1 MTKDFKRF
9 YVSRA
14 MFLGATMFLASI
26 GMASANPSTDTFG
39 SNEPNPVVASPQ
51 QAKHTIKGVVEDQF
65 GPIAGANVVEKGT
78 TNGTIT
84 DMDGNFSLEVAPNS
98 ILIVS
103 FIGYKEQQIP
113 VNSQKTVTIKLTED
127 SQALEEVVVVGYGTQ
142 KKVNLSGSV
151 TSVNVSEMAESRP
164 LTNISTALAGT
175 APGVQITSSNNIPS
189 NNGDADIKVRG
200 QGTLNNSSPLVI
212 IDGVEGSLNSVSPQ
226 DVETVSVLKDAASS
240 AIYGSRAANGV
251 ILITTKSGKSGKMK
265 LDYTGYVSF
274 QTLDKPYDVVSD
286 YASYMEY
293 LNEGM
298 TNSNKPAPFSQ
309 NVINLWREKSKDPN
323 GLNEYGMPNYLAY
336 PNSDIFDVY
345 ETGVSHQHNLSASGG
360 SEKITYYT
368 SFNYLNNP
376 GILENC
382 GYERFSLRANIDSQI
397 KDWLKLGVNLSGY
410 TANTTPVSENIKD
423 IYTYGL
429 TGGNPGIAYLDDQNR
444 LGINANAE
452 DDPQNATNNPYNRL
466 RNTTGNVQT
475 NTLKTRLYA
484 ILTPLKGLTIQGSY
498 TYDYYDK
505 FKESKPNFVPM
516 YNFQTNTLYT
526 DGVGQT
532 SIYNYNEKTFRNF
545 MDATIRYERN
555 FFDDRL
561 STNLMVGASQEQYKR
576 QYFSATRK
584 DLIDPSL
591 GVIDGAIGESSSTG
605 NITEWAMRS
614 YFGRLNLGWD
624 DKYLFEANL
633 RADGSSRFL
642 ADNRWGYFPSFSAAW
657 RISEEEFMKN
667 ISWLDNLKIRA
678 SYGSLGNNTLGSNR
692 DNDGNYTSQ
701 SLYAQ
706 TNYVLARAVAMGLS
720 QTAIANAA
728 LTWETTYITNVGLDY
743 NVLGNRLSGSI
754 EFFNKKTDGILIDLP
769 APMVHGNATI
779 PKQNAAQVTNKG
791 LEFSANWSD
800 RAGKDFSYNI
810 GFNFTYI
817 KNNVDKF
824 KGDDPSY
831 DGARMLKEGLPI
843 WSLYVREVDRIVQT
857 DEDLA
862 LVQSMLDNPDVKGKV
877 VFPYGTPQKGD
888 ILYKDLNGDGY
899 ITEDD
904 RTVIGNTNPKVQGG
918 FGLSGQWKG
927 FDFAM
932 NFNFMLDFDVNNATA
947 YQLSS
952 SESNKNKFYNVL
964 STFADKGWRYTRDG
978 DGECLYKCYYIDGS
992 LDMYRELNE
1001 GRTLWNPTDVTKKIT
1016 HSYFIEDGSFLRC
1029 QDLTV
1034 GYTLPG
1040 NLTSKWGISKARFYV
1055 SASNLFI
1062 ITGYSGYDPE
1072 VDIQTGLTCG
1082 MDYNRYPRSR
1092 SFVLGTNITF

>member
-1 MTKDFKRF
+1 MTKDFTHF
-9 YVSRA
+9 HVSKA
-14 MFLGATMFLASI
+14 LFLGTTMFLTSVSE
-26 GMASANPSTDTFG
+26 MSANPSVELLRPTGPSTA
-39 SNEPNPVVASPQ
+39 VTSPQ
-51 QAKHTIKGVVEDQF
+51 QAKQTIKGVVQDAF
-65 GPIAGANVVEKGT
+65 GPIAGANVIEKGT

-84 DMDGNFSLEVAPNS
+84 DMDGNFTLDVAPNS
-98 ILIVS
+98 ILVIT
-103 FIGYKEQQIP
+103 FIGYKEQQLP
-113 VNSQKTVTIKLTED
+113 VNNQKTFNIKLTED
-127 SQALEEVVVVGYGTQ
+127 SQALDEVVVVGYGTQ
-142 KKVNLSGSV
+142 KKVNMSGSV

-175 APGVQITSSNNIPS
+175 APGVQITSSNNLPS

-212 IDGVEGSLNSVSPQ
+212 IDGVEGTLNSVSPQ

-251 ILITTKSGKSGKMK
+251 ILITTKQGKSGKMK

-274 QTLDKPYDVVSD
+274 QTLDQPYEVVSD
-286 YASYMEY
+286 YANYMEY

-298 TNSNKPAPFSQ
+298 ANSNKPKPFSD

-336 PNSDIFDVY
+336 PNNSIFDVY
-345 ETGVSHQHNLSASGG
+345 ETGVSHQHNISASGG

-382 GYERFSLRANIDSQI
+382 GFERFSLRANVDSQV
-397 KDWLKLGVNLSGY
+397 KDWLKIGVNLSGY
-410 TANTTPVSENIKD
+410 TSNTTPVSDNIDD

-466 RNTTGNVQT
+466 RNVSGNIQV

-484 ILTPLKGLTIQGSY
+484 VLTPLKGLTIQGSY

-532 SIYNYNEKTFRNF
+532 SISNYNEKTFRNF
-545 MDATIRYERN
+545 MDATVRYERN
-555 FFDDRL
+555 FFDNRL
-561 STNLMVGASQEQYKR
+561 STNLMVGGSQEQYKR
-576 QYFSATRK
+576 QFFSGTRK

-591 GVIDGAIGESSSTG
+591 NVIGGAIGESSTTG
-605 NITEWAMRS
+605 NVTEWAMRS
-614 YFGRLNLGWD
+614 FFGRLNLGWD
-624 DKYLFEANL
+624 DKYLLEVNL

-657 RISEEEFMKN
+657 RISEEGFMENTKN
-667 ISWLDNLKIRA
+667 WLDNLKVRA
-678 SYGSLGNNTLGSNR
+678 SYGSLGNNTLGDNR

-706 TNYVLARAVAMGLS
+706 TNYVLGRAVAMGLS

-743 NVLGNRLSGSI
+743 NVLGNRLSGSV
-754 EFFNKKTDGILIDLP
+754 EFFNKRTEGILIDLP
-769 APMVHGNATI
+769 APKVHGNATI
-779 PKQNAAQVTNKG
+779 PKQNSAQITNRG
-791 LEFSANWSD
+791 LEFSTNWSD
-800 RAGKDFSYNI
+800 KAGKDFSYNV

-824 KGDDPSY
+824 KGDDY
-831 DGARMLKEGLPI
+831 TIKDARILQEGLPI
-843 WSLYVREVDRIVQT
+843 WSLYVREADRIIQT

-862 LVQSMLDNPDVKGKV
+862 IVQAMLDNPAVEGKV

-888 ILYKDLNGDGY
+888 ILYKDLNGDGLVND
-899 ITEDD
+899 DD
-904 RTVIGNTNPKVQGG
+904 RTVIGNGQNPTFTYGVNLG
-918 FGLSGQWKG
+918 FNWKG
-927 FDFAM
+927 IDFSA
-932 NFNFMLDFDVNNATA
+932 LIQGQAGIKDVYLSALYKTTVRQG
-947 YQLSS
+947 YQL
-952 SESNKNKFYNVL
+952 N
-964 STFADKGWRYTRDG
+964 ADV
-978 DGECLYKCYYIDGS
+978 IDGRW
-992 LDMYRELNE
+992 YE
-1001 GRTLWNPTDVTKKIT
+1001 GRTDASYPRLLDYSDTRNEQYSDFWVTDKSYLKIRNIT
-1016 HSYFIEDGSFLRC
+1016 L
-1029 QDLTV
+1029 
-1034 GYTLPG
+1034 GYTLP
-1040 NLTSKWGISKARFYV
+1040 TAWSKVAYMDRVRFYG
-1055 SASNLFI
+1055 SLENFF
-1062 ITGYSGYDPE
+1062 TFTKWKGYDPE
-1072 VDIQTGLTCG
+1072 VNGIK
-1082 MDYNRYPRSR
+1082 YPTMRQ
-1092 SFVLGTNITF
+1092 VVVGVNVTF

>member
-1 MTKDFKRF
+1 MTKDFTHF
-9 YVSRA
+9 HVSKA
-14 MFLGATMFLASI
+14 LFLGTTMFLTSVSE
-26 GMASANPSTDTFG
+26 MSANPSVELLRPTGPSTA
-39 SNEPNPVVASPQ
+39 VTSPQ
-51 QAKHTIKGVVEDQF
+51 QAKQTIKGVVQDAF
-65 GPIAGANVVEKGT
+65 GPIAGANVIEKGT

-84 DMDGNFSLEVAPNS
+84 DMDGNFTLDVAPNS
-98 ILIVS
+98 ILVIT
-103 FIGYKEQQIP
+103 FIGYKEQQLP
-113 VNSQKTVTIKLTED
+113 VNNQKTFNIKLTED
-127 SQALEEVVVVGYGTQ
+127 SQALDEVVVVGYGTQ
-142 KKVNLSGSV
+142 KKVNMSGSV

-175 APGVQITSSNNIPS
+175 APGVQITSSNNLPS

-212 IDGVEGSLNSVSPQ
+212 IDGVEGTLNSVSPQ

-251 ILITTKSGKSGKMK
+251 ILITTKQGKSGKMK

-274 QTLDKPYDVVSD
+274 QTLDQPYEVVSD
-286 YASYMEY
+286 YANYMEY

-298 TNSNKPAPFSQ
+298 ANSNKPKPFSD

-336 PNSDIFDVY
+336 PNNSIFDVY
-345 ETGVSHQHNLSASGG
+345 ETGVSHQHNISASGG

-382 GYERFSLRANIDSQI
+382 GFERFSLRANVDSQV
-397 KDWLKLGVNLSGY
+397 KDWLKIGVNLSGY
-410 TANTTPVSENIKD
+410 TSNTTPVSDNIDD

-466 RNTTGNVQT
+466 RNVSGNIQV

-484 ILTPLKGLTIQGSY
+484 VLTPLKGLTIQGSY

-532 SIYNYNEKTFRNF
+532 SISNYNEKTFRNF
-545 MDATIRYERN
+545 MDATVRYERN
-555 FFDDRL
+555 FFDNRL
-561 STNLMVGASQEQYKR
+561 STNLMVGGSQEQYKR
-576 QYFSATRK
+576 QFFSGTRK

-591 GVIDGAIGESSSTG
+591 NVIGGAIGESSTTG
-605 NITEWAMRS
+605 NVTEWAMRS
-614 YFGRLNLGWD
+614 FFGRLNLGWD
-624 DKYLFEANL
+624 DKYLLEVNL

-657 RISEEEFMKN
+657 RISEEGFMENTKN
-667 ISWLDNLKIRA
+667 WLDNLKVRA
-678 SYGSLGNNTLGSNR
+678 SYGSLGNNTLGDNR

-706 TNYVLARAVAMGLS
+706 TNYVLGRAVAMGLS

-743 NVLGNRLSGSI
+743 NVLGNRLSGSV
-754 EFFNKKTDGILIDLP
+754 EFFNKRTEGILIDLP
-769 APMVHGNATI
+769 APKVHGNATI
-779 PKQNAAQVTNKG
+779 PKQNSAQITNRG
-791 LEFSANWSD
+791 LEFSTNWSD
-800 RAGKDFSYNI
+800 KAGKDFSYTV

-824 KGDDPSY
+824 KGDDY
-831 DGARMLKEGLPI
+831 TIKDARILQEGLPI
-843 WSLYVREVDRIVQT
+843 WSLYVREADRIIQT

-862 LVQSMLDNPDVKGKV
+862 IVQAMLDNPAVEGKV

-888 ILYKDLNGDGY
+888 ILYKDLNGDGLVND
-899 ITEDD
+899 DD
-904 RTVIGNTNPKVQGG
+904 RTVIGNGQNPTFTYGVNLG
-918 FGLSGQWKG
+918 FNWKG
-927 FDFAM
+927 IDFSA
-932 NFNFMLDFDVNNATA
+932 LIQGQAGIKDVYLSALYKTTVRQG
-947 YQLSS
+947 YQL
-952 SESNKNKFYNVL
+952 N
-964 STFADKGWRYTRDG
+964 ADV
-978 DGECLYKCYYIDGS
+978 IDGRW
-992 LDMYRELNE
+992 YE
-1001 GRTLWNPTDVTKKIT
+1001 GRTDASYPRLLDYSDTRNEQYSDFWVTDKSYLKIRNIT
-1016 HSYFIEDGSFLRC
+1016 L
-1029 QDLTV
+1029 
-1034 GYTLPG
+1034 GYTLP
-1040 NLTSKWGISKARFYV
+1040 TAWSKVAYMDRVRFYG
-1055 SASNLFI
+1055 SLENFF
-1062 ITGYSGYDPE
+1062 TFTKWKGYDPE
-1072 VDIQTGLTCG
+1072 VNGIK
-1082 MDYNRYPRSR
+1082 YPTMRQ
-1092 SFVLGTNITF
+1092 VVVGVNVTF

>member
-1 MTKDFKRF
+1 MTKDFTHF
-9 YVSRA
+9 HVSKA
-14 MFLGATMFLASI
+14 LFMGTTMFLTSVSE
-26 GMASANPSTDTFG
+26 MSANPSVELLRPTGPSTA
-39 SNEPNPVVASPQ
+39 VTSPQ
-51 QAKHTIKGVVEDQF
+51 QAKQTIKGVVQDAF
-65 GPIAGANVVEKGT
+65 GPIAGANVIEKGT

-84 DMDGNFSLEVAPNS
+84 DMDGNFTLDVAPNS
-98 ILIVS
+98 ILVIT
-103 FIGYKEQQIP
+103 FIGYKEQQLP
-113 VNSQKTVTIKLTED
+113 VNNQKTFNIKLTED
-127 SQALEEVVVVGYGTQ
+127 SQALDEVVVVGYGTQ
-142 KKVNLSGSV
+142 KKVNMSGSV

-175 APGVQITSSNNIPS
+175 APGVQITSSNNLPS

-212 IDGVEGSLNSVSPQ
+212 IDGVEGTLNSVSPQ

-251 ILITTKSGKSGKMK
+251 ILITTKQGKSGKMK

-274 QTLDKPYDVVSD
+274 QTLDQPYEVVSD
-286 YASYMEY
+286 YANYMEY

-298 TNSNKPAPFSQ
+298 ANSNKPKPFSD

-336 PNSDIFDVY
+336 PNNSIFDVY
-345 ETGVSHQHNLSASGG
+345 ETGVSHQHNISASGG

-382 GYERFSLRANIDSQI
+382 GFERFSLRANVDSQV
-397 KDWLKLGVNLSGY
+397 KDWLKIGVNLSGY
-410 TANTTPVSENIKD
+410 TSNTTPVSDNIDD

-466 RNTTGNVQT
+466 RNVSGNIQV

-484 ILTPLKGLTIQGSY
+484 VLTPLKGLTIQGSY

-505 FKESKPNFVPM
+505 FKENKPNFVPM

-532 SIYNYNEKTFRNF
+532 SIANYNEKTFRNF
-545 MDATIRYERN
+545 MDATVRYERN
-555 FFDDRL
+555 FFDNRL
-561 STNLMVGASQEQYKR
+561 STNLMVGGSQEQYKR
-576 QYFSATRK
+576 QYFSGTRK

-591 GVIDGAIGESSSTG
+591 NVIGGAIGESSTTG
-605 NITEWAMRS
+605 NVTEWAMRS
-614 YFGRLNLGWD
+614 FFGRLNLGWD
-624 DKYLFEANL
+624 DKYLLEVNL

-657 RISEEEFMKN
+657 RISEEGFMENTKN
-667 ISWLDNLKIRA
+667 WLDNLKVRA
-678 SYGSLGNNTLGSNR
+678 SYGSLGNNTLGDNR

-706 TNYVLARAVAMGLS
+706 TNYVLGRAVAMGLS

-743 NVLGNRLSGSI
+743 NVLGNRLSGSV
-754 EFFNKKTDGILIDLP
+754 EFFNKRTEGILIDLP
-769 APMVHGNATI
+769 APKVHGNATI
-779 PKQNAAQVTNKG
+779 PKQNSAQITNRG
-791 LEFSANWSD
+791 LEFSTNWSD
-800 RAGKDFSYNI
+800 KAGKDFSYNV

-824 KGDDPSY
+824 KGDDY
-831 DGARMLKEGLPI
+831 TIKDARILQEGLPI
-843 WSLYVREVDRIVQT
+843 WSLYVREADRIIQT

-862 LVQSMLDNPDVKGKV
+862 IVQAMLDNPAVEGKV

-888 ILYKDLNGDGY
+888 ILYKDLNGDGLVNA
-899 ITEDD
+899 DD
-904 RTVIGNTNPKVQGG
+904 RTVIGNGQNPTFTYGVNLG
-918 FGLSGQWKG
+918 FNWKG
-927 FDFAM
+927 IDFSA
-932 NFNFMLDFDVNNATA
+932 LIQGQAGIKDVYLSALYKTTVRQG
-947 YQLSS
+947 YQL
-952 SESNKNKFYNVL
+952 N
-964 STFADKGWRYTRDG
+964 ADV
-978 DGECLYKCYYIDGS
+978 IDGRW
-992 LDMYRELNE
+992 YE
-1001 GRTLWNPTDVTKKIT
+1001 GRTDASYPRLLDYSDTRNEQYSDFWVTDKSYLKIRNIT
-1016 HSYFIEDGSFLRC
+1016 L
-1029 QDLTV
+1029 
-1034 GYTLPG
+1034 GYTLP
-1040 NLTSKWGISKARFYV
+1040 TAWSKVAYMDRVRFYG
-1055 SASNLFI
+1055 SLENFF
-1062 ITGYSGYDPE
+1062 TFTKWKGYDPE
-1072 VDIQTGLTCG
+1072 VNGIK
-1082 MDYNRYPRSR
+1082 YPTMRQ
-1092 SFVLGTNITF
+1092 VVIGVNVTF

>member
-1 MTKDFKRF
+1 MTKDFTHF
-9 YVSRA
+9 HVSKA
-14 MFLGATMFLASI
+14 LFLGTTMFLTSVSE
-26 GMASANPSTDTFG
+26 MSANPSVELLRPTGPSTA
-39 SNEPNPVVASPQ
+39 VTSPQ
-51 QAKHTIKGVVEDQF
+51 QAKQTIKGVVQDAF
-65 GPIAGANVVEKGT
+65 GPIAGANVIEKGT

-84 DMDGNFSLEVAPNS
+84 DMDGNFTLDVAPNS
-98 ILIVS
+98 ILVIT
-103 FIGYKEQQIP
+103 FIGYKEQQLP
-113 VNSQKTVTIKLTED
+113 VNNQKTFNIKLTED
-127 SQALEEVVVVGYGTQ
+127 SQALDEVVVVGYGTQ
-142 KKVNLSGSV
+142 KKVNMSGSV

-175 APGVQITSSNNIPS
+175 APGVQITSSNNLPS

-212 IDGVEGSLNSVSPQ
+212 IDGVEGTLNSVSPQ

-251 ILITTKSGKSGKMK
+251 ILITTKQGKSGKMK

-274 QTLDKPYDVVSD
+274 QTLDQPYEVVSD
-286 YASYMEY
+286 YANYMEY

-298 TNSNKPAPFSQ
+298 ANSNKPKPFSD

-336 PNSDIFDVY
+336 PNNSIFDVY
-345 ETGVSHQHNLSASGG
+345 ETGVSHQHNISASGG

-382 GYERFSLRANIDSQI
+382 GFERFSLRANVDSQV
-397 KDWLKLGVNLSGY
+397 KDWLKIGVNLSGY
-410 TANTTPVSENIKD
+410 TSNTTPVSDNIDD

-466 RNTTGNVQT
+466 RNVSGNIQV

-484 ILTPLKGLTIQGSY
+484 VLTPLKGLTIQGSY

-505 FKESKPNFVPM
+505 FKENKPNFVPM

-532 SIYNYNEKTFRNF
+532 SIANYNEKTFRNF
-545 MDATIRYERN
+545 MDATVRYERN
-555 FFDDRL
+555 FFDNRL
-561 STNLMVGASQEQYKR
+561 STNLMVGGSQEQYKR
-576 QYFSATRK
+576 QYFSGTRK

-591 GVIDGAIGESSSTG
+591 NVIGGAIGESSTTG
-605 NITEWAMRS
+605 NVTEWAMRS
-614 YFGRLNLGWD
+614 FFGRLNLGWD
-624 DKYLFEANL
+624 DKYLLEVNL

-657 RISEEEFMKN
+657 RISEEGFMENTKN
-667 ISWLDNLKIRA
+667 WLDNLKVRA
-678 SYGSLGNNTLGSNR
+678 SYGSLGNNTLGDNR

-706 TNYVLARAVAMGLS
+706 TNYVLGRAVAMGLS

-743 NVLGNRLSGSI
+743 NVLGNRLSGSV
-754 EFFNKKTDGILIDLP
+754 EFFNKRTEGILIDLP
-769 APMVHGNATI
+769 APKVHGNATI
-779 PKQNAAQVTNKG
+779 PKQNSAQITNRG
-791 LEFSANWSD
+791 LEFSTNWSD
-800 RAGKDFSYNI
+800 KAGKDFSYNV

-824 KGDDPSY
+824 KGDDY
-831 DGARMLKEGLPI
+831 TIKDARILQEGLPI
-843 WSLYVREVDRIVQT
+843 WSLYVREADRIIQT

-862 LVQSMLDNPDVKGKV
+862 IVQAMLDNPAVEGKV

-888 ILYKDLNGDGY
+888 ILYKDLNGDGLVND
-899 ITEDD
+899 DD
-904 RTVIGNTNPKVQGG
+904 RTVIGNGQNPTFTYGVNLG
-918 FGLSGQWKG
+918 FNWKG
-927 FDFAM
+927 IDFSA
-932 NFNFMLDFDVNNATA
+932 LIQGQAGIKDVYLSALYKTTVRQG
-947 YQLSS
+947 YQL
-952 SESNKNKFYNVL
+952 N
-964 STFADKGWRYTRDG
+964 ADV
-978 DGECLYKCYYIDGS
+978 IDGRW
-992 LDMYRELNE
+992 YE
-1001 GRTLWNPTDVTKKIT
+1001 GRTDASYPRLLDYSDTRNEQYSDFWVTDKSYLKIRNIT
-1016 HSYFIEDGSFLRC
+1016 L
-1029 QDLTV
+1029 
-1034 GYTLPG
+1034 GYTLP
-1040 NLTSKWGISKARFYV
+1040 TAWSKVAYMDRVRFYG
-1055 SASNLFI
+1055 SLENFF
-1062 ITGYSGYDPE
+1062 TFTKWKGYDPE
-1072 VDIQTGLTCG
+1072 VNGIK
-1082 MDYNRYPRSR
+1082 YPTMRQ
-1092 SFVLGTNITF
+1092 VVVGVNVTF

>member
-1 MTKDFKRF
+1 MTKDFTHF
-9 YVSRA
+9 HVSKA
-14 MFLGATMFLASI
+14 LFLGTTMFLTSVSE
-26 GMASANPSTDTFG
+26 MSANPSVELLRPTGPSTA
-39 SNEPNPVVASPQ
+39 VTSPQ
-51 QAKHTIKGVVEDQF
+51 QAKQTIKGVVQDAF
-65 GPIAGANVVEKGT
+65 GPIAGANVIEKGT

-84 DMDGNFSLEVAPNS
+84 DMDGNFTLDVAPNS
-98 ILIVS
+98 ILVIT
-103 FIGYKEQQIP
+103 FIGYKEQQLP
-113 VNSQKTVTIKLTED
+113 VNNQKTFNIKLTED
-127 SQALEEVVVVGYGTQ
+127 SQALDEVVVVGYGTQ
-142 KKVNLSGSV
+142 KKVNMSGSV

-175 APGVQITSSNNIPS
+175 APGVQITSSNNLPS

-212 IDGVEGSLNSVSPQ
+212 IDGVEGTLNSVSPQ

-251 ILITTKSGKSGKMK
+251 ILITTKQGKSGKMK

-274 QTLDKPYDVVSD
+274 QTLDQPYEVVSD
-286 YASYMEY
+286 YANYMEY

-298 TNSNKPAPFSQ
+298 ANSNKPKPFSD

-336 PNSDIFDVY
+336 PNNSIFDVY
-345 ETGVSHQHNLSASGG
+345 ETGVSHQHNISASGG

-382 GYERFSLRANIDSQI
+382 GFERFSLRANVDSQV
-397 KDWLKLGVNLSGY
+397 KDWLKIGVNLSGY
-410 TANTTPVSENIKD
+410 TSNTTPVSDNIDD

-466 RNTTGNVQT
+466 RNVSGNIQV

-484 ILTPLKGLTIQGSY
+484 VLTPLKGLTIQGSY

-505 FKESKPNFVPM
+505 FKENKPNFVPM

-532 SIYNYNEKTFRNF
+532 SIANYNEKTFRNF
-545 MDATIRYERN
+545 MDATVRYERN
-555 FFDDRL
+555 FFDNRL
-561 STNLMVGASQEQYKR
+561 STNLMVGGSQEQYKR
-576 QYFSATRK
+576 QYFSGTRK

-591 GVIDGAIGESSSTG
+591 NVIGGAIGESSTTG
-605 NITEWAMRS
+605 NVTEWAMRS
-614 YFGRLNLGWD
+614 FFGRLNLGWD
-624 DKYLFEANL
+624 DKYLLEVNL

-657 RISEEEFMKN
+657 RISEEGFMENTKN
-667 ISWLDNLKIRA
+667 WLDNLKVRA
-678 SYGSLGNNTLGSNR
+678 SYGSLGNNTLGDNR

-706 TNYVLARAVAMGLS
+706 TNYVLGRAVAMGLS

-743 NVLGNRLSGSI
+743 NVLGNRLSGSV
-754 EFFNKKTDGILIDLP
+754 EFFNKRTEGILIDLP
-769 APMVHGNATI
+769 APKVHGNATI
-779 PKQNAAQVTNKG
+779 PKQNSAQITNRG
-791 LEFSANWSD
+791 LEFSTNWSD
-800 RAGKDFSYNI
+800 KAGKDFSYNV

-817 KNNVDKF
+817 KNNIDKF
-824 KGDDPSY
+824 KGDDY
-831 DGARMLKEGLPI
+831 TIKDARILQEGLPI
-843 WSLYVREVDRIVQT
+843 WSLYVREADRIIQT

-862 LVQSMLDNPDVKGKV
+862 IVQAMLDNPAVEGKV

-888 ILYKDLNGDGY
+888 ILYKDLNGDGLVND
-899 ITEDD
+899 DD
-904 RTVIGNTNPKVQGG
+904 RTVIGNGQNPTFTYGVNLG
-918 FGLSGQWKG
+918 FNWKG
-927 FDFAM
+927 IDFSA
-932 NFNFMLDFDVNNATA
+932 LIQGQAGIKDVYLSALYKTTVRQG
-947 YQLSS
+947 YQL
-952 SESNKNKFYNVL
+952 N
-964 STFADKGWRYTRDG
+964 ADV
-978 DGECLYKCYYIDGS
+978 IDGRW
-992 LDMYRELNE
+992 YE
-1001 GRTLWNPTDVTKKIT
+1001 GRTDASYPRLLDYSDTRNEQYSDFWVTDKSYLKIRNIT
-1016 HSYFIEDGSFLRC
+1016 L
-1029 QDLTV
+1029 
-1034 GYTLPG
+1034 GYTLP
-1040 NLTSKWGISKARFYV
+1040 TAWSKVAYMDRVRFYG
-1055 SASNLFI
+1055 SLENFF
-1062 ITGYSGYDPE
+1062 TFTKWKGYDPE
-1072 VDIQTGLTCG
+1072 VNGIK
-1082 MDYNRYPRSR
+1082 YPTMRQ
-1092 SFVLGTNITF
+1092 VVVGVNVTF

>member
-1 MTKDFKRF
+1 MTKDFTHF
-9 YVSRA
+9 HVSKA
-14 MFLGATMFLASI
+14 LFLGTTMFLTSVSE
-26 GMASANPSTDTFG
+26 MSANPSVELLRPTGPSTA
-39 SNEPNPVVASPQ
+39 VTSPQ
-51 QAKHTIKGVVEDQF
+51 QAKQTIKGVVQDAF
-65 GPIAGANVVEKGT
+65 GPIAGANVIEKGT

-84 DMDGNFSLEVAPNS
+84 DMDGNFTLDVAPNS
-98 ILIVS
+98 ILVIT
-103 FIGYKEQQIP
+103 FIGYKEQQLP
-113 VNSQKTVTIKLTED
+113 VNNQKTFNIKLTED
-127 SQALEEVVVVGYGTQ
+127 SQALDEVVVVGYGTQ
-142 KKVNLSGSV
+142 KKVNMSGSV

-175 APGVQITSSNNIPS
+175 APGVQITSSNNLPS

-212 IDGVEGSLNSVSPQ
+212 IDGVEGTLNSVSPQ

-251 ILITTKSGKSGKMK
+251 ILITTKQGKSGKMK

-274 QTLDKPYDVVSD
+274 QTLDQPYEVVSD
-286 YASYMEY
+286 YANYMEY

-298 TNSNKPAPFSQ
+298 ANSNKPKPFSD

-336 PNSDIFDVY
+336 PNNSIFDVY
-345 ETGVSHQHNLSASGG
+345 ETGVSHQHNISASGG

-382 GYERFSLRANIDSQI
+382 GFERFSLRANVDSQV
-397 KDWLKLGVNLSGY
+397 KDWLKIGVNLSGY
-410 TANTTPVSENIKD
+410 TSNTTPVSDNIDD

-466 RNTTGNVQT
+466 RNVSGNIQV

-484 ILTPLKGLTIQGSY
+484 VLTPLKGLTIQGSY

-532 SIYNYNEKTFRNF
+532 SISNYNEKTFRNF
-545 MDATIRYERN
+545 MDATVRYERN
-555 FFDDRL
+555 FFDNRL
-561 STNLMVGASQEQYKR
+561 STNLMIGGSQEQYKR
-576 QYFSATRK
+576 QFFSGTRK

-591 GVIDGAIGESSSTG
+591 NVIGGAIGESSTTG
-605 NITEWAMRS
+605 NVTEWAMRS
-614 YFGRLNLGWD
+614 FFGRLNLGWD
-624 DKYLFEANL
+624 DKYLLEVNL

-657 RISEEEFMKN
+657 RISEEGFMENTKN
-667 ISWLDNLKIRA
+667 WLDNLKVRA
-678 SYGSLGNNTLGSNR
+678 SYGSLGNNTLGDNR

-706 TNYVLARAVAMGLS
+706 TNYVLGRAVAMGLS

-743 NVLGNRLSGSI
+743 NVLGNRLSGSV
-754 EFFNKKTDGILIDLP
+754 EFFNKRTEGILIDLP
-769 APMVHGNATI
+769 APKVHGNATI
-779 PKQNAAQVTNKG
+779 PKQNSAQITNRG
-791 LEFSANWSD
+791 LEFSTNWSD
-800 RAGKDFSYNI
+800 KAGKDFSYNV

-824 KGDDPSY
+824 KGDDY
-831 DGARMLKEGLPI
+831 TIKDARILQEGLPI
-843 WSLYVREVDRIVQT
+843 WSLYVREADRIIQT
-857 DEDLA
+857 DDDLA
-862 LVQSMLDNPDVKGKV
+862 IVQAMLDNPAVEGKV

-888 ILYKDLNGDGY
+888 ILYKDLNGDGLVND
-899 ITEDD
+899 DD
-904 RTVIGNTNPKVQGG
+904 RTVIGNGQNPTFTYGVNLG
-918 FGLSGQWKG
+918 FNWKG
-927 FDFAM
+927 IDFSA
-932 NFNFMLDFDVNNATA
+932 LIQGQAGIKDVYLSALYKTTVRQG
-947 YQLSS
+947 YQL
-952 SESNKNKFYNVL
+952 N
-964 STFADKGWRYTRDG
+964 ADV
-978 DGECLYKCYYIDGS
+978 IDGRW
-992 LDMYRELNE
+992 YE
-1001 GRTLWNPTDVTKKIT
+1001 GRTDASYPRLLDYSDTRNEQYSDFWVTDKSYLKIRNIT
-1016 HSYFIEDGSFLRC
+1016 L
-1029 QDLTV
+1029 
-1034 GYTLPG
+1034 GYTLP
-1040 NLTSKWGISKARFYV
+1040 TAWSKVAYMDRVRFYG
-1055 SASNLFI
+1055 SLENFF
-1062 ITGYSGYDPE
+1062 TFTKWKGYDPE
-1072 VDIQTGLTCG
+1072 VNGIK
-1082 MDYNRYPRSR
+1082 YPTMRQ
-1092 SFVLGTNITF
+1092 VVVGVNVTF

>member
-1 MTKDFKRF
+1 MTKDFTHF
-9 YVSRA
+9 HVSKA
-14 MFLGATMFLASI
+14 LFLGTTMFLTSVSE
-26 GMASANPSTDTFG
+26 MSANPSVELLRPTGPSTA
-39 SNEPNPVVASPQ
+39 VTSPQ
-51 QAKHTIKGVVEDQF
+51 QAKQTIKGVVQDAF
-65 GPIAGANVVEKGT
+65 GPIAGANVIEKGT

-84 DMDGNFSLEVAPNS
+84 DMDGNFTLDVAPNS
-98 ILIVS
+98 ILVIT
-103 FIGYKEQQIP
+103 FIGYKEQQVP
-113 VNSQKTVTIKLTED
+113 VNNQKTFNIKLTED
-127 SQALEEVVVVGYGTQ
+127 SQALDEVVVVGYGTQ
-142 KKVNLSGSV
+142 KKVNMSGSV

-175 APGVQITSSNNIPS
+175 APGVQITSSNNLPS

-212 IDGVEGSLNSVSPQ
+212 IDGVEGTLNSVSPQ

-251 ILITTKSGKSGKMK
+251 ILITTKQGKSGKMK

-274 QTLDKPYDVVSD
+274 QTLDQPYEVVSD
-286 YASYMEY
+286 YANYMEY

-298 TNSNKPAPFSQ
+298 ANSNKPKPFSD

-336 PNSDIFDVY
+336 PNNSIFDVY
-345 ETGVSHQHNLSASGG
+345 ETGVSHQHNISASGG

-382 GYERFSLRANIDSQI
+382 GFERFSLRANVDSQV
-397 KDWLKLGVNLSGY
+397 KDWLKIGVNLSGY
-410 TANTTPVSENIKD
+410 TTNTTPVSDNIDD

-466 RNTTGNVQT
+466 RNVSGNIQV

-484 ILTPLKGLTIQGSY
+484 VLTPLKGLTIQGSY

-505 FKESKPNFVPM
+505 FKENKPNFVPM

-532 SIYNYNEKTFRNF
+532 SIANYNEKTFRNF
-545 MDATIRYERN
+545 MDATVRYERN
-555 FFDDRL
+555 FFDNRL
-561 STNLMVGASQEQYKR
+561 STNLMVGGSQEQYKR
-576 QYFSATRK
+576 QFFSGTRK

-591 GVIDGAIGESSSTG
+591 NVIGGAIGESSTTG
-605 NITEWAMRS
+605 NVTEWAMRS
-614 YFGRLNLGWD
+614 FFGRLNLGWD
-624 DKYLFEANL
+624 DKYLLEVNL

-657 RISEEEFMKN
+657 RISEEGFMENTKN
-667 ISWLDNLKIRA
+667 WLDNLKVRA
-678 SYGSLGNNTLGSNR
+678 SYGSLGNNTLGDNR

-706 TNYVLARAVAMGLS
+706 TNYVLGRAVAMGLS

-743 NVLGNRLSGSI
+743 NVLGNRLSGSV
-754 EFFNKKTDGILIDLP
+754 EFFNKRTEGILIDLP
-769 APMVHGNATI
+769 APKVHGNATI
-779 PKQNAAQVTNKG
+779 PKQNSAQITNRG
-791 LEFSANWSD
+791 LEFSTNWSD
-800 RAGKDFSYNI
+800 KAGKDFSYNV

-824 KGDDPSY
+824 KGDDY
-831 DGARMLKEGLPI
+831 TIKDARILQEGLPI
-843 WSLYVREVDRIVQT
+843 WSLYVREADRIIQT

-862 LVQSMLDNPDVKGKV
+862 IVQAMLDNPAVEGKV

-888 ILYKDLNGDGY
+888 ILYKDLNGDGLVND
-899 ITEDD
+899 DD
-904 RTVIGNTNPKVQGG
+904 RTVIGNGQNPTFTYGVNLG
-918 FGLSGQWKG
+918 FKWKG
-927 FDFAM
+927 IDFSA
-932 NFNFMLDFDVNNATA
+932 LIQGQAGIKDVYLSALYKTTVRQG
-947 YQLSS
+947 YQL
-952 SESNKNKFYNVL
+952 N
-964 STFADKGWRYTRDG
+964 ADV
-978 DGECLYKCYYIDGS
+978 IDGRW
-992 LDMYRELNE
+992 YE
-1001 GRTLWNPTDVTKKIT
+1001 GRTDASYPRLLDYSDTRNEQYSDFWVTDKSYLKIRNIT
-1016 HSYFIEDGSFLRC
+1016 L
-1029 QDLTV
+1029 
-1034 GYTLPG
+1034 GYTLP
-1040 NLTSKWGISKARFYV
+1040 TAWSKVAYMDRVRFYG
-1055 SASNLFI
+1055 SLENFF
-1062 ITGYSGYDPE
+1062 TFTKWKGYDPE
-1072 VDIQTGLTCG
+1072 VNGIK
-1082 MDYNRYPRSR
+1082 YPTMRQ
-1092 SFVLGTNITF
+1092 VVVGVNVTF

>member
-14 MFLGATMFLASI
+14 MFLGASMLLASI
-26 GMASANPSTDTFG
+26 GMVSANPLTDALG
-39 SNEPNPVVASPQ
+39 SVEPNPVVASPQ
-51 QAKHTIKGVVEDQF
+51 QAKYTIKGVVEDQF

-98 ILIVS
+98 ILVVS
-103 FIGYKEQQIP
+103 FIGYKEQQLP
-113 VNSQKTVTIKLTED
+113 VNNQKVFTIKLAED

-212 IDGVEGSLNSVSPQ
+212 IDGVEGNLNSVSPQ

-274 QTLDKPYDVVSD
+274 QTLDKPYDVISN
-286 YASYMEY
+286 YADYMEY
-293 LNEGM
+293 LNEGLA
-298 TNSNKPAPFSQ
+298 NSNKPAQFSQ
-309 NVINLWREKSKDPN
+309 NVINLWREKSQDPN

-336 PNSDIFDVY
+336 PNNDIFDVY
-345 ETGVSHQHNLSASGG
+345 ETGVSHQHNISASGG

-444 LGINANAE
+444 LGINANNE

-466 RNTTGNVQT
+466 RNTTGNIQM

-505 FKESKPNFVPM
+505 FKDSKPNFVPM
-516 YNFQTNTLYT
+516 YNFQTNTLFT

-545 MDATIRYERN
+545 MDATARYERN
-555 FFDDRL
+555 FFSDRL
-561 STNLMVGASQEQYKR
+561 STNLMIGASQEQYKR
-576 QYFSATRK
+576 QFFSATRK

-591 GVIDGAIGESSSTG
+591 GVIEGAIGESSSTG

-614 YFGRLNLGWD
+614 FFGRLNLGWD

-642 ADNRWGYFPSFSAAW
+642 SDNRWGYFPSFSAAW
-657 RISEEEFMKN
+657 RISEEEFMKDVN
-667 ISWLDNLKIRA
+667 WLDNLKIRA

-706 TNYVLARAVAMGLS
+706 TNYVLNRAVAMGLS

-728 LTWETTYITNVGLDY
+728 LTWETTYITNVGVDY

-754 EFFNKKTDGILIDLP
+754 EFFNKKTEGILIDLP

-791 LEFSANWSD
+791 LEFSTNWSD
-800 RAGKDFSYNI
+800 KIGKDFSYNV

-824 KGDDPSY
+824 KGDDASY

-843 WSLYVREVDRIVQT
+843 WSLYVREIDRIVQT

-862 LVQSMLDNPDVKGKV
+862 LVQAMLDNPAVDGKV

-888 ILYKDLNGDGY
+888 ILYKDINGRDENGKLTGKPDG
-899 ITEDD
+899 IINDDD
-904 RTVIGNTNPKVQGG
+904 RVVVGNGKNPTWTYGMNLG
-918 FGLSGQWKG
+918 FNWKG
-927 FDFAM
+927 IDFSA
-932 NFNFMLDFDVNNATA
+932 LLQGQAGIKDV
-947 YQLSS
+947 YLS
-952 SESNKNKFYNVL
+952 N
-964 STFADKGWRYTRDG
+964 
-978 DGECLYKCYYIDGS
+978 LYKCGVRVGYQ
-992 LDMYRELNE
+992 LNKDVIEGRWYE
-1001 GRTLWNPTDVTKKIT
+1001 GRTDATYPRLLDYNDTRNEQYSDFWVASKAYLKIRNIT
-1016 HSYFIEDGSFLRC
+1016 L
-1029 QDLTV
+1029 
-1034 GYTLPG
+1034 GYTLPSAWTKVAYMDRVRIYG
-1040 NLTSKWGISKARFYV
+1040 SLENFFTFTKWK
-1055 SASNLFI
+1055 
-1062 ITGYSGYDPE
+1062 GYDPE
-1072 VDIQTGLTCG
+1072 IEGIT
-1082 MDYNRYPRSR
+1082 YPTMRQA
-1092 SFVLGTNITF
+1092 VIGVNVTF

>member
-1 MTKDFKRF
+1 MTKDFTHF
-9 YVSRA
+9 HVSKA
-14 MFLGATMFLASI
+14 LFLGTTMFLTSVSE
-26 GMASANPSTDTFG
+26 MSANPSVELLRPTGPSTA
-39 SNEPNPVVASPQ
+39 VTSPQ
-51 QAKHTIKGVVEDQF
+51 QAKQTIKGVVQDAF
-65 GPIAGANVVEKGT
+65 GPIAGANVIEKGT

-84 DMDGNFSLEVAPNS
+84 DMDGNFTLDVAPNS
-98 ILIVS
+98 ILVIT
-103 FIGYKEQQIP
+103 FIGYKEQQLP
-113 VNSQKTVTIKLTED
+113 VNNQKTFNIKLTED
-127 SQALEEVVVVGYGTQ
+127 SQALDEVVVVGYGTQ
-142 KKVNLSGSV
+142 KKVNMSGSV

-175 APGVQITSSNNIPS
+175 APGVQITSSNNLPS

-212 IDGVEGSLNSVSPQ
+212 IDGVEGTLNSVSPQ

-251 ILITTKSGKSGKMK
+251 ILITTKQGKSGKMK

-274 QTLDKPYDVVSD
+274 QTLDQPYEVVSD
-286 YASYMEY
+286 YANYMEY

-298 TNSNKPAPFSQ
+298 ANSNKPKPFSD

-336 PNSDIFDVY
+336 PNNSIFDVY
-345 ETGVSHQHNLSASGG
+345 ETGVSHQHNISASGG

-382 GYERFSLRANIDSQI
+382 GFERFSLRANVDSQV
-397 KDWLKLGVNLSGY
+397 KDWLKIGVNLSGY
-410 TANTTPVSENIKD
+410 TSNTTPVSDNIDD

-466 RNTTGNVQT
+466 RNVSGNIQV

-484 ILTPLKGLTIQGSY
+484 VLTPLKGLTIQGSY

-532 SIYNYNEKTFRNF
+532 SISNYNEKTFRNF
-545 MDATIRYERN
+545 MDATVRYERN
-555 FFDDRL
+555 FFDNRL
-561 STNLMVGASQEQYKR
+561 STNLMVGGSQEQYKR
-576 QYFSATRK
+576 QFFSGTRK

-591 GVIDGAIGESSSTG
+591 NVIGGAIGESSTTG
-605 NITEWAMRS
+605 NVTEWAMRS
-614 YFGRLNLGWD
+614 FFGRLNLGWD
-624 DKYLFEANL
+624 DKYLLEVNL

-657 RISEEEFMKN
+657 RISEEGFMENTKN
-667 ISWLDNLKIRA
+667 WLDNLKVRA
-678 SYGSLGNNTLGSNR
+678 SYGSLGNNTLGDNR

-706 TNYVLARAVAMGLS
+706 TNYVLGRAVAMGLS

-743 NVLGNRLSGSI
+743 NVLGNRLSGSV
-754 EFFNKKTDGILIDLP
+754 EFFNKRTEGILIDLP
-769 APMVHGNATI
+769 APKVHGNATI
-779 PKQNAAQVTNKG
+779 PKQNSAQITNRG
-791 LEFSANWSD
+791 LEFSTNWSD
-800 RAGKDFSYNI
+800 KAGKDFSYNV

-824 KGDDPSY
+824 KGDDY
-831 DGARMLKEGLPI
+831 TIKDARILQEGLPI
-843 WSLYVREVDRIVQT
+843 WSLYVREADRIIQT

-862 LVQSMLDNPDVKGKV
+862 IVQAMLDTPAVEGKV

-888 ILYKDLNGDGY
+888 ILYKDLNGDGLVND
-899 ITEDD
+899 DD
-904 RTVIGNTNPKVQGG
+904 RTVIGNGQNPTFTYGVNLG
-918 FGLSGQWKG
+918 FNWKG
-927 FDFAM
+927 IDFSA
-932 NFNFMLDFDVNNATA
+932 LIQGQAGIKDVYLSALYKTTVRQG
-947 YQLSS
+947 YQL
-952 SESNKNKFYNVL
+952 N
-964 STFADKGWRYTRDG
+964 ADV
-978 DGECLYKCYYIDGS
+978 IDGRW
-992 LDMYRELNE
+992 YE
-1001 GRTLWNPTDVTKKIT
+1001 GRTDASYPRLLDYSDTRNEQYSDFWVTDKSYLKIRNIT
-1016 HSYFIEDGSFLRC
+1016 L
-1029 QDLTV
+1029 
-1034 GYTLPG
+1034 GYTLP
-1040 NLTSKWGISKARFYV
+1040 TAWSKVAYMDRVRFYG
-1055 SASNLFI
+1055 SLENFF
-1062 ITGYSGYDPE
+1062 TFTKWKGYDPE
-1072 VDIQTGLTCG
+1072 VNGIK
-1082 MDYNRYPRSR
+1082 YPTMRQ
-1092 SFVLGTNITF
+1092 VVVGVNVTF

>member
-1 MTKDFKRF
+1 MTKDFTHF
-9 YVSRA
+9 HVSKA
-14 MFLGATMFLASI
+14 LFLGTTMFLTSVSE
-26 GMASANPSTDTFG
+26 MSANPSVELLRPTGPSTA
-39 SNEPNPVVASPQ
+39 VTSPQ
-51 QAKHTIKGVVEDQF
+51 QAKQTIKGVVQDAF
-65 GPIAGANVVEKGT
+65 GPIAGANVIEKGT

-84 DMDGNFSLEVAPNS
+84 DMDGNFTLDVAPNS
-98 ILIVS
+98 ILVIT
-103 FIGYKEQQIP
+103 FIGYKEQQVP
-113 VNSQKTVTIKLTED
+113 VNNQKTFNIKLTED
-127 SQALEEVVVVGYGTQ
+127 SQALDEVVVVGYGTQ
-142 KKVNLSGSV
+142 KKVNMSGSV

-175 APGVQITSSNNIPS
+175 APGVQITSSNNLPS

-212 IDGVEGSLNSVSPQ
+212 IDGVEGTLNSVSPQ

-251 ILITTKSGKSGKMK
+251 ILITTKQGKSGKMK

-274 QTLDKPYDVVSD
+274 QTLDQPYEVVSD
-286 YASYMEY
+286 YANYMEY

-298 TNSNKPAPFSQ
+298 ANSNKPKPFSD

-336 PNSDIFDVY
+336 PNNSIFDVY
-345 ETGVSHQHNLSASGG
+345 ETGVSHQHNISASGG

-382 GYERFSLRANIDSQI
+382 GFERFSLRANVDSQV
-397 KDWLKLGVNLSGY
+397 KDWLKIGVNLSGY
-410 TANTTPVSENIKD
+410 TSNTTPVSDNIDD

-466 RNTTGNVQT
+466 RNVSGNIQV

-484 ILTPLKGLTIQGSY
+484 VLTPLKGLTIQGSY

-505 FKESKPNFVPM
+505 FKENKPNFVPM

-532 SIYNYNEKTFRNF
+532 SIANYNEKTFRNF
-545 MDATIRYERN
+545 MDATVRYERN
-555 FFDDRL
+555 FFDNRL
-561 STNLMVGASQEQYKR
+561 STNLMVGGSQEQYKR
-576 QYFSATRK
+576 QYFSGTRK

-591 GVIDGAIGESSSTG
+591 NVIGGAIGESSTTG
-605 NITEWAMRS
+605 NVTEWAMRS
-614 YFGRLNLGWD
+614 FFGRLNLGWD
-624 DKYLFEANL
+624 DKYLLEVNL

-657 RISEEEFMKN
+657 RISEEGFMENTKN
-667 ISWLDNLKIRA
+667 WLDNLKVRA
-678 SYGSLGNNTLGSNR
+678 SYGSLGNNTLGDNR

-706 TNYVLARAVAMGLS
+706 TNYVLGRAVAMGLS

-743 NVLGNRLSGSI
+743 NVLGNRLSGSV
-754 EFFNKKTDGILIDLP
+754 EFFNKRTEGILIDLP
-769 APMVHGNATI
+769 APKVHGNATI
-779 PKQNAAQVTNKG
+779 PKQNSAQITNRG
-791 LEFSANWSD
+791 LEFSTNWSD
-800 RAGKDFSYNI
+800 KAGKDFSYNV

-824 KGDDPSY
+824 KGDDY
-831 DGARMLKEGLPI
+831 TIKDARILQEGLPI
-843 WSLYVREVDRIVQT
+843 WSLYVREADRIIQT

-862 LVQSMLDNPDVKGKV
+862 IVQAMLDNPAVEGKV

-888 ILYKDLNGDGY
+888 ILYKDLNGDGLVND
-899 ITEDD
+899 DD
-904 RTVIGNTNPKVQGG
+904 RTVIGNGQNPTFTYGVNLG
-918 FGLSGQWKG
+918 FNWKG
-927 FDFAM
+927 IDFSA
-932 NFNFMLDFDVNNATA
+932 LIQGQAGIKDVYLSALYKTTVRQG
-947 YQLSS
+947 YQL
-952 SESNKNKFYNVL
+952 N
-964 STFADKGWRYTRDG
+964 ADV
-978 DGECLYKCYYIDGS
+978 IDGRW
-992 LDMYRELNE
+992 YE
-1001 GRTLWNPTDVTKKIT
+1001 GRTDASYPRLLDYSDTRNEQYSDFWVTDKSYLKIRNIT
-1016 HSYFIEDGSFLRC
+1016 L
-1029 QDLTV
+1029 
-1034 GYTLPG
+1034 GYTLP
-1040 NLTSKWGISKARFYV
+1040 TAWSKVAYMDRVRFYG
-1055 SASNLFI
+1055 SLENFF
-1062 ITGYSGYDPE
+1062 TFTKWKGYDPE
-1072 VDIQTGLTCG
+1072 VNGIK
-1082 MDYNRYPRSR
+1082 YPTMRQ
-1092 SFVLGTNITF
+1092 VVVGVNVTF

>member
-888 ILYKDLNGDGY
+888 ILYKDLNGDGLVND
-899 ITEDD
+899 DD
-904 RTVIGNTNPKVQGG
+904 RVVVGNGKNPTFTYGMNLG
-918 FGLSGQWKG
+918 FNWKG
-927 FDFAM
+927 IDFSA
-932 NFNFMLDFDVNNATA
+932 LLQGQAGIKDVYLSALYKPTVRQG
-947 YQLSS
+947 YQL
-952 SESNKNKFYNVL
+952 N
-964 STFADKGWRYTRDG
+964 ADIIEGRWY
-978 DGECLYKCYYIDGS
+978 
-992 LDMYRELNE
+992 E
-1001 GRTLWNPTDVTKKIT
+1001 GRTDAKYPRLLDYSDTRNEQYSDFWVASKAYLKIRNIT
-1016 HSYFIEDGSFLRC
+1016 L
-1029 QDLTV
+1029 
-1034 GYTLPG
+1034 GYTLPSAWTKVAYMDRVRIYG
-1040 NLTSKWGISKARFYV
+1040 SLENFFTFTKWK
-1055 SASNLFI
+1055 
-1062 ITGYSGYDPE
+1062 GYDPE
-1072 VDIQTGLTCG
+1072 IDGIT
-1082 MDYNRYPRSR
+1082 YPTMRQA
-1092 SFVLGTNITF
+1092 VIGVNVTF

>member
-1 MTKDFKRF
+1 MTKDFTHF
-9 YVSRA
+9 HVSKA
-14 MFLGATMFLASI
+14 LFLGTTMFLTSVSE
-26 GMASANPSTDTFG
+26 MSANPSVELLRPTGPSTA
-39 SNEPNPVVASPQ
+39 VTSPQ
-51 QAKHTIKGVVEDQF
+51 QAKQTIKGVVQDAF
-65 GPIAGANVVEKGT
+65 GPIAGANVIEKGT

-84 DMDGNFSLEVAPNS
+84 DMDGNFTLDVAPNS
-98 ILIVS
+98 ILVIT
-103 FIGYKEQQIP
+103 FIGYKEQQLP
-113 VNSQKTVTIKLTED
+113 VNNQKTFNIKLTED
-127 SQALEEVVVVGYGTQ
+127 SQALDEVVVVGYGTQ
-142 KKVNLSGSV
+142 KKVNMSGSV

-175 APGVQITSSNNIPS
+175 APGVQITSSNNLPS

-212 IDGVEGSLNSVSPQ
+212 IDGVEGTLNSVSPQ

-251 ILITTKSGKSGKMK
+251 ILITTKQGKSGKMK

-274 QTLDKPYDVVSD
+274 QTLDQPYEVVSD
-286 YASYMEY
+286 YANYMEY

-298 TNSNKPAPFSQ
+298 ANSNKPKPFSD

-336 PNSDIFDVY
+336 PNNSIFDVY
-345 ETGVSHQHNLSASGG
+345 ETGVSHQHNISASGG

-382 GYERFSLRANIDSQI
+382 GFERFSLRANVDSQV
-397 KDWLKLGVNLSGY
+397 KDWLKIGVNLSGY
-410 TANTTPVSENIKD
+410 TSNTTPVSDNIDD

-466 RNTTGNVQT
+466 RNVSGNIQI

-484 ILTPLKGLTIQGSY
+484 VLTPLKGLTIQGSY

-505 FKESKPNFVPM
+505 FKENKPNFVPM

-532 SIYNYNEKTFRNF
+532 SIANYNEKTFRNF
-545 MDATIRYERN
+545 MDATVRYERN
-555 FFDDRL
+555 FFDNRL
-561 STNLMVGASQEQYKR
+561 STNLMVGGSQEQYKR
-576 QYFSATRK
+576 QYFSGTRK

-591 GVIDGAIGESSSTG
+591 NVIGGAIGESSTTG
-605 NITEWAMRS
+605 NVTEWAMRS
-614 YFGRLNLGWD
+614 FFGRLNLGWD
-624 DKYLFEANL
+624 DKYLLEVNL

-657 RISEEEFMKN
+657 RISEEGFMENTKN
-667 ISWLDNLKIRA
+667 WLDNLKVRA
-678 SYGSLGNNTLGSNR
+678 SYGSLGNNTLGDNR

-706 TNYVLARAVAMGLS
+706 TNYVLGRAVAMGLS

-743 NVLGNRLSGSI
+743 NVLGNRLSGSV
-754 EFFNKKTDGILIDLP
+754 EFFNKRTEGILIDLP
-769 APMVHGNATI
+769 APKVHGNATI
-779 PKQNAAQVTNKG
+779 PKQNSAQITNRG
-791 LEFSANWSD
+791 LEFSTNWSD
-800 RAGKDFSYNI
+800 KAGKDFSYNV

-824 KGDDPSY
+824 KGDDY
-831 DGARMLKEGLPI
+831 TIKDARILQEGLPI
-843 WSLYVREVDRIVQT
+843 WSLYVREADRIIQT

-862 LVQSMLDNPDVKGKV
+862 IVQAMLDNPAVEGKV

-888 ILYKDLNGDGY
+888 ILYKDLNGDGLVND
-899 ITEDD
+899 DD
-904 RTVIGNTNPKVQGG
+904 RTVIGNGQNPTFTYGVNLG
-918 FGLSGQWKG
+918 FNWKG
-927 FDFAM
+927 IDFSA
-932 NFNFMLDFDVNNATA
+932 LIQGQAGIKDVYLSALYKTTVRQG
-947 YQLSS
+947 YQL
-952 SESNKNKFYNVL
+952 N
-964 STFADKGWRYTRDG
+964 ADV
-978 DGECLYKCYYIDGS
+978 IDGRW
-992 LDMYRELNE
+992 YE
-1001 GRTLWNPTDVTKKIT
+1001 GRTDASYPRLLDYSDTRNEQYSDFWVTDKSYLKIRNIT
-1016 HSYFIEDGSFLRC
+1016 L
-1029 QDLTV
+1029 
-1034 GYTLPG
+1034 GYTLP
-1040 NLTSKWGISKARFYV
+1040 TAWSKVAYMDRVRFYG
-1055 SASNLFI
+1055 SLENFF
-1062 ITGYSGYDPE
+1062 TFTKWKGYDPE
-1072 VDIQTGLTCG
+1072 VNGIK
-1082 MDYNRYPRSR
+1082 YPTMRQ
-1092 SFVLGTNITF
+1092 VVIGVNVTF

>member
-1 MTKDFKRF
+1 MTKDFTHF
-9 YVSRA
+9 HVSKA
-14 MFLGATMFLASI
+14 LFLGTTMFLTSI
-26 GMASANPSTDTFG
+26 SEMSANPSVELLRPTGPSAAVT
-39 SNEPNPVVASPQ
+39 SPQ
-51 QAKHTIKGVVEDQF
+51 QAKQTIKGVVQDAF
-65 GPIAGANVVEKGT
+65 GPIAGANVIEKGT

-84 DMDGNFSLEVAPNS
+84 DMDGNFTLDVAPNS
-98 ILIVS
+98 ILVIT
-103 FIGYKEQQIP
+103 FIGYKEQQVP
-113 VNSQKTVTIKLTED
+113 VNNQKTFNIKLTED
-127 SQALEEVVVVGYGTQ
+127 SQALDEVVVVGYGTQ
-142 KKVNLSGSV
+142 KKVNMSGSV

-175 APGVQITSSNNIPS
+175 APGVQITSSNNLPS

-212 IDGVEGSLNSVSPQ
+212 IDGVEGTLNSVSPQ

-251 ILITTKSGKSGKMK
+251 ILITTKQGKSGKMK

-274 QTLDKPYDVVSD
+274 QTLDQPYEVVSD
-286 YASYMEY
+286 YANYMEY

-298 TNSNKPAPFSQ
+298 ANSNKPKPFSE

-336 PNSDIFDVY
+336 PNNSIFDVY
-345 ETGVSHQHNLSASGG
+345 ETGVSHQHNISASGG

-382 GYERFSLRANIDSQI
+382 GFERFSLRANVDSQV
-397 KDWLKLGVNLSGY
+397 KDWLKIGVNLSGY
-410 TANTTPVSENIKD
+410 TSNTTPVSDNIDD

-466 RNTTGNVQT
+466 RNVSGNIQV

-484 ILTPLKGLTIQGSY
+484 VLTPLKGLTIQGSY

-532 SIYNYNEKTFRNF
+532 SISNYNEKTFRNF
-545 MDATIRYERN
+545 MDATVRYECN

-561 STNLMVGASQEQYKR
+561 STNLMVGGSQEQYKR
-576 QYFSATRK
+576 QFFSGTRK

-591 GVIDGAIGESSSTG
+591 NVIEGAIGESSTTG
-605 NITEWAMRS
+605 NVTEWAMRS
-614 YFGRLNLGWD
+614 FFGRLNLGWD
-624 DKYLFEANL
+624 DKYLLEVNL

-657 RISEEEFMKN
+657 RISEEGFMENTKN
-667 ISWLDNLKIRA
+667 WLDNLKIRA
-678 SYGSLGNNTLGSNR
+678 SYGSLGNNTLGDNR

-706 TNYVLARAVAMGLS
+706 TNYVLGRAVAMGLS

-743 NVLGNRLSGSI
+743 NVLGNRLSGSV
-754 EFFNKKTDGILIDLP
+754 EFFNKRTEGILIDLP
-769 APMVHGNATI
+769 APKVHGNATI
-779 PKQNAAQVTNKG
+779 PKQNSAQITNRG
-791 LEFSANWSD
+791 LEFSTNWSD
-800 RAGKDFSYNI
+800 KIGKDFSYNV

-824 KGDDPSY
+824 KGKDYTIKD
-831 DGARMLKEGLPI
+831 ARILQEGLPI
-843 WSLYVREVDRIVQT
+843 WSLYVREVDRIIQT

-862 LVQSMLDNPDVKGKV
+862 IVQAMLDNPAVKGKV

-888 ILYKDLNGDGY
+888 ILYKDLNGDGLVND
-899 ITEDD
+899 DD
-904 RTVIGNTNPKVQGG
+904 RTVIGNGQNPTFTYGVNLG
-918 FGLSGQWKG
+918 FNWKG
-927 FDFAM
+927 IDFSTLIQGQAGIK
-932 NFNFMLDFDVNNATA
+932 DVYLSALYKTTVRQG
-947 YQLSS
+947 YQL
-952 SESNKNKFYNVL
+952 N
-964 STFADKGWRYTRDG
+964 ADV
-978 DGECLYKCYYIDGS
+978 IDGRW
-992 LDMYRELNE
+992 YE
-1001 GRTLWNPTDVTKKIT
+1001 GRTDASYPRLLDYSDARNEQYSDFWVTDKSYLKIRNIT
-1016 HSYFIEDGSFLRC
+1016 L
-1029 QDLTV
+1029 
-1034 GYTLPG
+1034 GYTLP
-1040 NLTSKWGISKARFYV
+1040 TAWSKVAYMDRVRFYG
-1055 SASNLFI
+1055 SLENFF
-1062 ITGYSGYDPE
+1062 TFTKWKGYDPE
-1072 VDIQTGLTCG
+1072 VNGIK
-1082 MDYNRYPRSR
+1082 YPTMRQ
-1092 SFVLGTNITF
+1092 VVVGVNVTF

>member
-1 MTKDFKRF
+1 MTKDFTHF
-9 YVSRA
+9 HVSKA
-14 MFLGATMFLASI
+14 LFLGTTMFLTSVSE
-26 GMASANPSTDTFG
+26 MSANPSVELLRPTGPSTA
-39 SNEPNPVVASPQ
+39 VTSPQ
-51 QAKHTIKGVVEDQF
+51 QAKQTIKGVVQDAF
-65 GPIAGANVVEKGT
+65 GPIAGANVIEKGT

-84 DMDGNFSLEVAPNS
+84 DMDGNFTLDVAPNS
-98 ILIVS
+98 ILVIT
-103 FIGYKEQQIP
+103 FIGYKEQQLP
-113 VNSQKTVTIKLTED
+113 VNNQKTFNIKLTED
-127 SQALEEVVVVGYGTQ
+127 SQALDEVVVVGYGTQ
-142 KKVNLSGSV
+142 KKVNMSGSV

-175 APGVQITSSNNIPS
+175 APGVQITSSNNLPS

-212 IDGVEGSLNSVSPQ
+212 IDGVEGTLNSVSPQ

-251 ILITTKSGKSGKMK
+251 ILITTKQGKSGKMK

-274 QTLDKPYDVVSD
+274 QTLDQPYEVVSD
-286 YASYMEY
+286 YANYMEY

-298 TNSNKPAPFSQ
+298 ANSNKPKPFSD

-336 PNSDIFDVY
+336 PNNSIFDVY
-345 ETGVSHQHNLSASGG
+345 ETGVSHQHNISASGG

-382 GYERFSLRANIDSQI
+382 GFERFSLRANVDSQV
-397 KDWLKLGVNLSGY
+397 KDWLKIGVNLSGY
-410 TANTTPVSENIKD
+410 TSNTTPVSDNIDD

-466 RNTTGNVQT
+466 RNVSGNIQV

-484 ILTPLKGLTIQGSY
+484 VLTPLKGLTIQGSY

-532 SIYNYNEKTFRNF
+532 SISNYNEKTFRNF
-545 MDATIRYERN
+545 MDATVRYERN
-555 FFDDRL
+555 FFDNRL
-561 STNLMVGASQEQYKR
+561 STNLMVGGSQEQYKR
-576 QYFSATRK
+576 QFFSGTRK

-591 GVIDGAIGESSSTG
+591 NVIGGAIGESSTTG
-605 NITEWAMRS
+605 NVTEWAMRS
-614 YFGRLNLGWD
+614 FFGRLNLGWD
-624 DKYLFEANL
+624 DKYLLEVNL

-657 RISEEEFMKN
+657 RISEEGFMENTKN
-667 ISWLDNLKIRA
+667 WLDNLKVRA
-678 SYGSLGNNTLGSNR
+678 SYGSLGNNTLGDNR

-706 TNYVLARAVAMGLS
+706 TNYVLGRAVAMGLS

-743 NVLGNRLSGSI
+743 NVLGNRLSGSV
-754 EFFNKKTDGILIDLP
+754 EFFNKRTEGILTDLP
-769 APMVHGNATI
+769 APKVHGNATI
-779 PKQNAAQVTNKG
+779 PKQNSAQITNRG
-791 LEFSANWSD
+791 LEFSTNWSD
-800 RAGKDFSYNI
+800 KAGKDFSYNV

-824 KGDDPSY
+824 KGDDY
-831 DGARMLKEGLPI
+831 TIKDARILQEGLPI
-843 WSLYVREVDRIVQT
+843 WSLYVREADRIIQT

-862 LVQSMLDNPDVKGKV
+862 IVQAMLDNPAVEGKV

-888 ILYKDLNGDGY
+888 ILYKDLNGDGLVND
-899 ITEDD
+899 DD
-904 RTVIGNTNPKVQGG
+904 RTVIGNGQNPTFTYGVNLG
-918 FGLSGQWKG
+918 FNWKG
-927 FDFAM
+927 IDFSA
-932 NFNFMLDFDVNNATA
+932 LIQGQAGIKDVYLSALYKTTVRQG
-947 YQLSS
+947 YQL
-952 SESNKNKFYNVL
+952 N
-964 STFADKGWRYTRDG
+964 ADV
-978 DGECLYKCYYIDGS
+978 IDGRW
-992 LDMYRELNE
+992 YE
-1001 GRTLWNPTDVTKKIT
+1001 GRTDASYPRLLDYSDTRNEQYSDFWVTDKSYLKIRNIT
-1016 HSYFIEDGSFLRC
+1016 L
-1029 QDLTV
+1029 
-1034 GYTLPG
+1034 GYTLP
-1040 NLTSKWGISKARFYV
+1040 TAWSKVAYMDRVRFYG
-1055 SASNLFI
+1055 SLENFF
-1062 ITGYSGYDPE
+1062 TFTKWKGYDPE
-1072 VDIQTGLTCG
+1072 VNGIK
-1082 MDYNRYPRSR
+1082 YPTMRQ
-1092 SFVLGTNITF
+1092 VVVGVNVTF